1 MVNKYYHKHE
11 EKLQKE
17 APENYQNLSKED
29 EKKFG
34 YMWNYY
40 LAHKK

>member
-1 MVNKYYHKHE
+1 MVNKYFHKHE

-17 APENYQNLSKED
+17 APENYQNLSKE
-29 EKKFG
+29 EVG
-34 YMWNYY
+34 YMKNHY